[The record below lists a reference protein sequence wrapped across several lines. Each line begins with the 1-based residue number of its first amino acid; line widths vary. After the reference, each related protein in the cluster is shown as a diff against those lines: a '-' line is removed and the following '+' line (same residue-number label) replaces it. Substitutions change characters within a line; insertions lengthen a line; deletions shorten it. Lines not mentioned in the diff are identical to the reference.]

1 MCGHDP
7 RHLCTQPAPLS
18 LGALFV
24 LGAFEAGELI
34 SSRQMSVERAKFT
47 KKNLPFNSQPFDT
60 EDRYTHTADETTAVR
75 MAPKKKPSADG
86 DDNPA
91 SKKAKAEG
99 AASESGPV
107 TSGAKAAAAGA
118 DYIQRT
124 PTPRKALLDQGG
136 LVLIHWNI
144 AGLNGLLKNE
154 ERRARLVELVD
165 KERPDVLAL
174 SEHKISSAKL
184 ADAQRELLAVLPGFT
199 AHWAVCTAKNGY
211 SGVVALVREGSLTPT
226 SVALDVVCGSLNE
239 GRTISLSF
247 AACHVVMAYVPN
259 SGQKL
264 ERLE

>member
-1 MCGHDP
+1 
-7 RHLCTQPAPLS
+7 
-18 LGALFV
+18 
-24 LGAFEAGELI
+24 
-34 SSRQMSVERAKFT
+34 MSVERAKFT
-47 KKNLPFNSQPFDT
+47 KKNLPFNSQPFISAADS
-60 EDRYTHTADETTAVR
+60 THTADETTAVR